1 MCYKT
6 YFNVVIVSNS
16 YIEHVPFKYLVH
28 FAEWFPTRAKG
39 YWEGE
44 HKLLCLEDVVAAHV
58 VWQYFSSSGKY
69 IKSNFKQ
76 ET

>member
-6 YFNVVIVSNS
+6 YFNVVIVNNS
-16 YIEHVPFKYLVH
+16 HIEHVPFKYLVH
-28 FAEWFPTRAKG
+28 FAEWFPARAKG
-39 YWEGE
+39 YREGE
-44 HKLLCLEDVVAAHV
+44 HKLLCLEDVVTAHV